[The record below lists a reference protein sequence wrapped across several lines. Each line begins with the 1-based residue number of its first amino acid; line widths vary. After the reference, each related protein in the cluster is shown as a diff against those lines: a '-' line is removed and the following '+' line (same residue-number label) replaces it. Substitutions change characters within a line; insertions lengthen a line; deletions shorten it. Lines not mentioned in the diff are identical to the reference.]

1 MQLIKGQKVDIT
13 KGTGIAKIKIVV
25 APQVNLMDTAIV
37 VKDNGAEFIYAKQA
51 QSLDGGL
58 VYDLSTHSFQIDL
71 LKVSSSTSK
80 ILIAVGSPDHQKMS
94 ALNGLTAK
102 VLNTNDNQELFTYNV
117 EMTFSQESAVSL
129 LEVYRHNGE
138 WKISATAIGFLG
150 GIKEFRQINGLT
162 DPLDLNISTVN
173 SGPANSGNTVIS
185 NVKKESNTPI
195 TGNGPIGSNPPN
207 GGGGQNVVGNKIELK
222 KKGDKINLQK
232 RENTSLGELIVN
244 LNWTQKN
251 PYQKGIMNSLFGSGS
266 KSIDLDLGCFFEMK
280 DGRKGIVQALGN
292 SFGYY
297 HDFPYVQLDGDDR
310 SGSSTTGEN
319 LRING
324 GRIADFKRILVF
336 TYIYEGAVNWSE
348 AMGVVT
354 IKNPQGPDIIVRMDE
369 YGSNLMMCGIA
380 LLENQNNETFSIE
393 KLVTFH
399 KGHREL
405 DTAYNLGLKWT
416 AGSK

>member
-1 MQLIKGQKVDIT
+1 MQLIKGQKADIT
-13 KGTGIAKIKIVV
+13 KGTGISKIKIMV

-58 VYDLSTHSFQIDL
+58 VYDLSTKSFQIDL
-71 LKVSSSTSK
+71 QKVSNNTSK
-80 ILIAVGSPDHQKMS
+80 ILITAGTPDHQKMS
-94 ALNGLTAK
+94 ALNGLTVK
-102 VLNTNDNQELFTYNV
+102 VMNTNDNQELFTYNV
-117 EMTFSQESAVSL
+117 EMAFSQESAVSL

-138 WKISATAIGFLG
+138 WKISATGIGFLG

-162 DPLDLNISTVN
+162 DPVDLNLSTVS

-185 NVKKESNTPI
+185 NVKKDS
-195 TGNGPIGSNPPN
+195 S
-207 GGGGQNVVGNKIELK
+207 GQNVVGNKIELK

-251 PYQKGIMNSLFGSGS
+251 AYQKGIMNSLFGSGS

-297 HDFPYVQLDGDDR
+297 NDYPYIQLDGDDR
-310 SGSSTTGEN
+310 SGTSANGEN
-319 LRING
+319 IRING
-324 GRIADFKRILVF
+324 GRIADFKRILIF

-348 AMGVVT
+348 AMGIVT
-354 IKNPQGPDIIVRMDE
+354 IKNPHGAEIIVRMDE
-369 YGSNLMMCGIA
+369 YGSNQMMCCIA
-380 LLENQNNETFSIE
+380 RLENQNNETFSIE

-399 KGHREL
+399 NGHREL
-405 DTAYNLGLKWT
+405 DAAYNFGMRWT